1 MNQKSYRNRR
11 GMGPIGIIL
20 AVVILLLVLTVPTYN
35 RLAASREDVSEAYA
49 QVQNVVQR
57 RADLIPN
64 LVNTVKGYSDY
75 EGETLTKVT
84 EARAGISEANSP
96 QELADANEEL
106 NRAVREIN
114 VVAEAYPDLK
124 ANTQYTQLMDELAGS
139 ENRISVE
146 RGNYNQKV
154 KAYNTDLRKFP
165 TNLIAGITGYDEA
178 EYFEASQN
186 AQEAP
191 TVDFNSNNK

>member
-1 MNQKSYRNRR
+1 MNSKYQKRS
-11 GMGPIGIIL
+11 GFGVIGGIL
-20 AVVILLLVLTVPTYN
+20 VVLALILILTVPTYN
-35 RLAASREDVSEAYA
+35 RLAGSRENVNEAYA

-75 EGETLTKVT
+75 EGETLTKIT
-84 EARAGISEANSP
+84 EARSGINNAKSP
-96 QELADANEEL
+96 KELADANDQL
-106 NRAVREIN
+106 TQAVREMN
-114 VVAEAYPDLK
+114 VVVENYPELK

-146 RGNYNQKV
+146 RGNYNQAV
-154 KAYNTDLRKFP
+154 KNYNTDLNRFP
-165 TNLIAGITGYDEA
+165 TNIIAGFTGYKEA
-178 EYFEASQN
+178 EYFQASEG

-191 TVDFNSNNK
+191 KVDFNQNNK

>member
-1 MNQKSYRNRR
+1 MNLKKNRR
-11 GMGPIGIIL
+11 GGFGAIGIIIAIL
-20 AVVILLLVLTVPTYN
+20 VIILVLTVPTYN
-35 RLAASREDVSEAYA
+35 KLAGMRENVNEAYA

-84 EARAGISEANSP
+84 EARAGVKNASSP
-96 QELADANEEL
+96 KELADANEQVTE
-106 NRAVREIN
+106 AVRDIN
-114 VVAEAYPDLK
+114 IVAEAYPDLK

-146 RGNYNQKV
+146 RGNYNSAV
-154 KAYNTDLRKFP
+154 KEYNSQIKRFP
-165 TNLIAGITGYDEA
+165 TNLIAGLTGYDAA
-178 EYFEASQN
+178 EYFEASEGSQN
-186 AQEAP
+186 AP
-191 TVDFNSNNK
+191 TVDFNKNN

>member
-1 MNQKSYRNRR
+1 MKIKNNKKS
-11 GMGPIGIIL
+11 GFGTVGIII
-20 AVVILLLVLTVPTYN
+20 AIVVILLVLTVPTYN
-35 RLAASREDVSEAYA
+35 RLAGAREDVNEAYA

-84 EARAGISEANSP
+84 EARAGVKNASSP
-96 QELADANEEL
+96 QELADSNEKVSQAI
-106 NRAVREIN
+106 RDIN

-146 RGNYNQKV
+146 RGNYNSAV
-154 KAYNTDLRKFP
+154 KKYNSDIKKFP
-165 TNLIAGITGYDEA
+165 TNIIAGITGYDQA
-178 EYFEASQN
+178 EYFQASEGSEN
-186 AQEAP
+186 AP
-191 TVDFNSNNK
+191 TVDFSKDN

>member
-1 MNQKSYRNRR
+1 MNFKNKKK
-11 GMGPIGIIL
+11 GGVGVIGIII
-20 AVVILLLVLTVPTYN
+20 AIVVVILVLTVPTYN
-35 RLAASREDVSEAYA
+35 RLATTREEVNEAYA

-84 EARAGISEANSP
+84 EARAGVTNASSP
-96 QELADANEEL
+96 QELADANEKVTQ
-106 NRAVREIN
+106 AVREIN
-114 VVAEAYPDLK
+114 IVAENYPDLK

-146 RGNYNQKV
+146 RGNYNDAV
-154 KAYNTDLRKFP
+154 KKYNSDIKRFP
-165 TNLIAGITGYDEA
+165 TNLIAKFTGYEEA
-178 EYFEASQN
+178 EYFQASESS
-186 AQEAP
+186 QEAP
-191 TVDFNSNNK
+191 TVDFSENN

>member
-1 MNQKSYRNRR
+1 MENKKKS
-11 GMGPIGIIL
+11 GFAGIGIII
-20 AVVILLLVLTVPTYN
+20 AIVAILLFLTVPTYN
-35 RLAASREDVSEAYA
+35 RLAGTREEVNEAYA

-84 EARAGISEANSP
+84 EARAGVNNASSPKELAEANEKVSEA
-96 QELADANEEL
+96 
-106 NRAVREIN
+106 VRDIN

-146 RGNYNQKV
+146 RGNYNSVV
-154 KAYNTDLRKFP
+154 KKYNSDIKRFP
-165 TNLIAGITGYDEA
+165 TNIIAGITGYDEA
-178 EYFEASQN
+178 EYFKASEGSQN
-186 AQEAP
+186 AP
-191 TVDFNSNNK
+191 TVDFNKNN

>member
-1 MNQKSYRNRR
+1 MKIKNNKKS
-11 GMGPIGIIL
+11 GFGTVGIII
-20 AVVILLLVLTVPTYN
+20 AIVVILLILTVPTYN
-35 RLAASREDVSEAYA
+35 RLAGAREDVNEAYA

-84 EARAGISEANSP
+84 EARAGVKNASSP
-96 QELADANEEL
+96 QELADANEKVSQAI
-106 NRAVREIN
+106 RDIN
-114 VVAEAYPDLK
+114 VVVESYPDLK

-146 RGNYNQKV
+146 RGNYNSAV
-154 KAYNTDLRKFP
+154 KKYNSDIKKFP
-165 TNLIAGITGYDEA
+165 TNIIAGITGYDQA
-178 EYFEASQN
+178 EYFQASEGSEN
-186 AQEAP
+186 AP
-191 TVDFNSNNK
+191 TVDFSKDN